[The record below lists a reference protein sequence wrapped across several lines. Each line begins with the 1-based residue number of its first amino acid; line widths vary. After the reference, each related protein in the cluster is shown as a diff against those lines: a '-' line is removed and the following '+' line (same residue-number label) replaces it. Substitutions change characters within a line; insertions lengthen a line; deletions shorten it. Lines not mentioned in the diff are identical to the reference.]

1 EFGVFFFLKF
11 VPFHGVEGWLR
22 VYSKRKSIGGKKRK
36 EQKARTKIGQRGP
49 IDFLL
54 EYTLNQSSTPWKGTN
69 FRNKKIPNSTQEPQ
83 RIEDRR
89 LQSYHNG
96 QTTEHSNRTERTL

>member
-1 EFGVFFFLKF
+1 MEQTSAAPLLPSMPRTAVVHYKQ
-11 VPFHGVEGWLR
+11 ES
-22 VYSKRKSIGGKKRK
+22 YAKSP
-36 EQKARTKIGQRGP
+36 TCPP